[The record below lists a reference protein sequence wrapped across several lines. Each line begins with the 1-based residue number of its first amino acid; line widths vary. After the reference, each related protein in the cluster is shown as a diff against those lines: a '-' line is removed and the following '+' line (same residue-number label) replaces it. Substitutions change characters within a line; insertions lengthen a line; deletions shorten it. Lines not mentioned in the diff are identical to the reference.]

1 MTASAIVV
9 DTSALIAIV
18 LNEPDA
24 ERCIEAL
31 ASADELFISAGTV
44 AEVLIVANRR
54 NVDQEIKRLIN
65 GLGFKTMPVSEG
77 DAHRIGQ
84 AHQRW
89 GKGSHAAGLNFGD
102 CFAYVTAQALGY
114 PLLYIGNDFSRTDI
128 DSVL

>member
-31 ASADELFISAGTV
+31 ASANELFISAGTV
-44 AEVLIVANRR
+44 AEVLIVASRR
-54 NVDQEIKRLIN
+54 NVDQEITRLIS
-65 GLGFKTMPVSEG
+65 GLGFKTIAVSEG
-77 DAHRIGQ
+77 DGHRIGQ

-89 GKGSHAAGLNFGD
+89 GKGAHAAGLNFGD

-114 PLLYIGNDFSRTDI
+114 PLIYIGNDFARTDI
-128 DSVL
+128 ESVL

>member
-1 MTASAIVV
+1 M
-9 DTSALIAIV
+9 AIV

-44 AEVLIVANRR
+44 AEVLIVAGRR
-54 NVDQEIKRLIN
+54 NVDQEIKSLIN
-65 GLGFKTMPVSEG
+65 GLGFKTIAVSEG
-77 DAHRIGQ
+77 DAHSIGQ

-89 GKGSHAAGLNFGD
+89 GKGAHAAGLNFGD

-114 PLLYIGNDFSRTDI
+114 PLLYIGNDFARTDI
-128 DSVL
+128 ESAL

>member
-31 ASADELFISAGTV
+31 ASANELFISAGTV
-44 AEVLIVANRR
+44 AEVLIVASRR
-54 NVDQEIKRLIN
+54 NVDQEITRLIS
-65 GLGFKTMPVSEG
+65 GLGFKTIAVSEG
-77 DAHRIGQ
+77 DGHRIGQ

-89 GKGSHAAGLNFGD
+89 GKGAHAAGLNFGD

-114 PLLYIGNDFSRTDI
+114 PLLYIGNDFARTDI
-128 DSVL
+128 ESVL

>member
-9 DTSALIAIV
+9 DTSALMAVV

-31 ASADELFISAGTV
+31 ASADDLFISAGTV
-44 AEVLIVANRR
+44 AEVLIVGSRR
-54 NVDQEIKRLIN
+54 NVDQEIKRLIS
-65 GLGFKTMPVSEG
+65 GLGFKTIAVSEG

-89 GKGSHAAGLNFGD
+89 GKGAHAAGLNFGD
-102 CFAYVTAQALGY
+102 CFAYVIAQALGY
-114 PLLYIGNDFSRTDI
+114 PLLYVGNDFARTDI
-128 DSVL
+128 ESVL

>member
-9 DTSALIAIV
+9 DTSALMAVV

-31 ASADELFISAGTV
+31 ASADDLFISAGTV
-44 AEVLIVANRR
+44 AEVLIVGSRR
-54 NVDQEIKRLIN
+54 NVDQEIKRLIS
-65 GLGFKTMPVSEG
+65 GLGFKTIAVSEG

-89 GKGSHAAGLNFGD
+89 GKGAHAAGLNFGD
-102 CFAYVTAQALGY
+102 CFAYVTAHALGY
-114 PLLYIGNDFSRTDI
+114 PLLYIGNDFARTDI
-128 DSVL
+128 ESAL